1 MASRYPEHD
10 IFPKEGIDLRDTAG
24 TEWLANVWRPER
36 AMRIAVRPGFGQ
48 LTQQDCTA
56 EKANIAGGALAPAT
70 GGYQKHLG
78 SYLYNTNFGHRQIIS
93 VFETI
98 VQYSGSDDPGV
109 GTAPTYWE
117 RAFETVHGAAKTA
130 VVSIFDLTTGA
141 QWEEV
146 LIIHTSENCNA
157 SDIPYAHGHWE
168 TDGATSSSIPS
179 DFIKF
184 HFHPETTD
192 ASFTQMGD
200 SVVMMLG
207 AYGVWVYHGIDV
219 AKTKQRVLD
228 SANMVPNNFGASFA
242 VGTNYPTGDCEG
254 SIIKPVRG
262 TRGLNGEDFTYFS
275 KAEFPKAHAAAF
287 SKGRMVYALRGVLYF
302 SDVGQPGAIMADN
315 FGEIQT
321 EGNITAIGEYSGQ
334 LFAFT
339 ETEAHLIN
347 VQQDNRAGPA
357 FANVVKLS
365 HVRISK
371 RTGCVGPR
379 SLVET
384 PFGVCWVSSKGCHI
398 AGAEQSVQDLSDPIQ
413 DYWDAGII
421 NPTSHYY
428 EHAGAGGAATQPSV
442 IYKHKGKPTMG
453 YEPQT
458 ESLLV
463 AYDDHLLVY
472 QFRHKAWTIWPLAA
486 TNQPTDVLAVT
497 NNLVSSY
504 LPATQTTTTWS
515 DSTDANN
522 MIGAVT
528 APPVF
533 DGNDFYTIGNP
544 ANLQFANHFTVEA
557 WASQDAGASGFERLI
572 SRDNGGARCFILSQ
586 RDDTGAP
593 FAAIFVGNVLKA
605 VTGTG
610 AYADGNWHHY
620 VVTHDGVFLRLYVDG
635 VHEGQTATGGPMDND
650 VVDWEVGREQTG
662 SDYLEGRCDT
672 VRFYSGTLT
681 ASQVLQNYNA
691 GLIAHGGSAS
701 PPQSRQTIN
710 CLEVLSDSQG
720 TYLVGGLFD
729 QDETG
734 LSPALQSSSYY
745 LTALG
750 RGGAMDRNCGDEDH
764 RRYGWGRYTY
774 AIDPSGVLLLDPGFL
789 WSLEKPQRIY
799 TTDDGAKIIYEFP
812 VYLECMRNSLWP
824 PNVGVGLPE
833 VKLSLSWNAAFT
845 FEGIGIFPESSPR
858 SEWTFTNTANS
869 FTAERSTPGSGA
881 ASQITTYRMPMFV
894 LRVSAPVGTSARTDF
909 SVVYAQVVDVGG
921 GFWDITRVLLWQQ
934 QHLYAPPTMSNDDR
948 LATSVEWGYKT
959 GQIGLNEGKE
969 IRVRG
974 INTVMESS
982 TSASS
987 TLYNSYTVS
996 DYKRLSGQFPD
1007 YADYTPGNRK
1017 QVQLDLLRERML
1029 VGRRVFNSLA
1039 RWAPTTAVNTPY
1051 LIDSPE
1057 MNGLVTSVSGR
1068 GEHLSVGLYGFAS
1081 DKADELSMHRMTIAV
1096 LDTGNRRRKGR

>member
-10 IFPKEGIDLRDTAG
+10 IFPKSGIDLRDPSG
-24 TEWLANVWRPER
+24 TEWLSNVWRPDR
-36 AMRIAVRPGFGQ
+36 AHRISVRPGFGQ

-56 EKANIAGGALAPAT
+56 EKANIEGGALAPAS

-93 VFETI
+93 VFEAM

-109 GTAPTYWE
+109 GTPPTYWE
-117 RAFETVHGAAKTA
+117 RALKTVHGAAKTA
-130 VVSIFDLTTGA
+130 VVSIYDLTTGA

-157 SDIPYAHGHWE
+157 TDIPFVHGHWE
-168 TDGATSSSIPS
+168 TSGAASNSVPF

-184 HFHPETTD
+184 HFHPETDD
-192 ASFTQMGD
+192 ASFAQIGD

-228 SANMVPNNFGASFA
+228 SADMVPGNWSKNFIA
-242 VGTNYPTGDCEG
+242 GTNYPTGDCEG
-254 SIIKPVRG
+254 SVIKPVRG
-262 TRGLNGEDFTYFS
+262 TRGFNGEDFTYFT
-275 KAEFPKAHAAAF
+275 KAEFPKAHAATL

-315 FGEIQT
+315 FAEIQT
-321 EGNITAIGEYSGQ
+321 EGNITALGEHNGQ
-334 LFAFT
+334 LFAFS

-347 VQQDNRAGPA
+347 VSQNSRAGPA
-357 FANVVKLS
+357 FANVVSVS

-398 AGAEQSVQDLSDPIQ
+398 AGGEQSVQDLSDSIQ
-413 DYWDAGII
+413 DYWDAGIV

-428 EHAGAGGAATQPSV
+428 EASGAGGAATQPSV

-486 TNQPTDVLAVT
+486 T
-497 NNLVSSY
+497 
-504 LPATQTTTTWS
+504 S
-515 DSTDANN
+515 D
-522 MIGAVT
+522 
-528 APPVF
+528 
-533 DGNDFYTIGNP
+533 
-544 ANLQFANHFTVEA
+544 
-557 WASQDAGASGFERLI
+557 
-572 SRDNGGARCFILSQ
+572 
-586 RDDTGAP
+586 
-593 FAAIFVGNVLKA
+593 
-605 VTGTG
+605 
-610 AYADGNWHHY
+610 
-620 VVTHDGVFLRLYVDG
+620 
-635 VHEGQTATGGPMDND
+635 GP
-650 VVDWEVGREQTG
+650 
-662 SDYLEGRCDT
+662 
-672 VRFYSGTLT
+672 
-681 ASQVLQNYNA
+681 
-691 GLIAHGGSAS
+691 AS
-701 PPQSRQTIN
+701 PAVLSRQTIN
-710 CLEVLSDSQG
+710 CLDVLSDSQG

-745 LTALG
+745 LTELG
-750 RGGAMDRNCGDEDH
+750 RGGAMDRSCDDEDH

-774 AIDPSGVLLLDPGFL
+774 AIDPSAVLTLDPSFL
-789 WSLEKPQRIY
+789 WSLEKPQRIF
-799 TTDDGAKIIYEFP
+799 TTDDGTKIIYEFP
-812 VYLECMRNSLWP
+812 VYLECMRNGLWP
-824 PNVGVGLPE
+824 PTLPGIDA
-833 VKLSLSWNAAFT
+833 VRLSLSWNAAFT
-845 FEGIGIFPESSPR
+845 FEGMGVFPESSPY

-869 FTAERSTPGSGA
+869 FTAARTTPGSGA
-881 ASQITTYRMPMFV
+881 ASQIPSYRMPMFV

-934 QHLYAPPTMSNDDR
+934 QHLYAAAAMSTNDR
-948 LATSVEWGYKT
+948 LVTSVEWGYKT

-969 IRVRG
+969 MRVRG

-1017 QVQLDLLRERML
+1017 QLQLDLLRERML
-1029 VGRRVFNSLA
+1029 IGRRVFNSLA
-1039 RWAPTTAVNTPY
+1039 RWAPVVSPNTSY

-1057 MNGLVTSVSGR
+1057 LNGLVTSVSGR